1 MEIKPVIRSDIP
13 AIREIFNEVLR
24 NTNSIYREVEASLE
38 DRYAWF
44 DGKTQ
49 EGFPIFGAY
58 EGERLIGYAS
68 YGVWRSAQGY
78 KKTVELTIH
87 IEKPYRGKG
96 VGSLLMRSLIEQAE
110 DDGFHAM
117 IAAID
122 SENQGSLDFH
132 KKFGFFE
139 SARMPEVALKNGK
152 WLTLVFMQKLL

>member
-1 MEIKPVIRSDIP
+1 MEIKHVIRSDIP

-78 KKTVELTIH
+78 KKNSRTH
-87 IEKPYRGKG
+87 
-96 VGSLLMRSLIEQAE
+96 
-110 DDGFHAM
+110 
-117 IAAID
+117 D
-122 SENQGSLDFH
+122 SH
-132 KKFGFFE
+132 
-139 SARMPEVALKNGK
+139 
-152 WLTLVFMQKLL
+152 